1 MLWYLELEVQLLYLV
16 KVLEMCTTAAIDLRM
31 KLDLELV
38 LGMQCQTALNY
49 NDKCIN
55 KHMHKCKHENRTST
69 SCLFVCLFIF
79 CLCLVF
85 LVCLFVCLVCLFVC
99 LLALFVFWP
108 NQGKFRNP
116 TKQIDLCCTAKWS
129 RDSEN
134 KKDEKD
140 NKDLKEPS
148 KTALGRRAS
157 GISSKTA
164 KPGEQVSC
172 SFKEPSHP

>member
-1 MLWYLELEVQLLYLV
+1 MRSSKGTCEYDLDLDLGRIDVLCLRYLELEVQLLYLV

-85 LVCLFVCLVCLFVC
+85 LVCLFVCLVCLFLFAC
-99 LLALFVFWP
+99 LPCLCFDRIKGSLETLLNKLIFVAQP
-108 NQGKFRNP
+108 NGPETVKTRR
-116 TKQIDLCCTAKWS
+116 TK
-129 RDSEN
+129 
-134 KKDEKD
+134 
-140 NKDLKEPS
+140 
-148 KTALGRRAS
+148 KTT
-157 GISSKTA
+157 KT
-164 KPGEQVSC
+164 
-172 SFKEPSHP
+172 